1 MKSKNI
7 LKENRIPKD
16 RRLGRIDKQPTNG
29 NTDSNADKYRSS
41 FGEAKYRT
49 QYGVRTATVELL
61 DGSKRV
67 ATYSNITKQWYG
79 NAEMIPSWHKTAV
92 EGYYG

>member
-1 MKSKNI
+1 MKSKDI
-7 LKENRIPKD
+7 KKENRVPKD
-16 RRLGRIDKQPTNG
+16 RRLGRIDKQPTN
-29 NTDSNADKYRSS
+29 SNADKYRSS

-61 DGSKRV
+61 DGSKCV
-67 ATYSNITKQWYG
+67 ATYNNITKQWYG
-79 NAEMIPSWHKTAV
+79 DAERVPNSHKAAV